1 LLTQSKVLKH
11 PMHMTILA
19 LSCGIFSVVKW
30 GLAIRDEFIL
40 TYKME
45 VISVAEP
52 IVDMG

>member
-1 LLTQSKVLKH
+1 
-11 PMHMTILA
+11 MHMTVLA

-30 GLAIRDEFIL
+30 GSAIRDEFIL